1 MSDNKIEANEKIII
15 PDDDGVEHEFEVVLP
30 FELDETKSSYLAVV
44 PVEQAEAEEAD
55 LYVFRYEE
63 EGDDLKVFQIDDD
76 DEWDLVEEVLNTLL
90 P

>member
-1 MSDNKIEANEKIII
+1 MSENKIEIGEKIII
-15 PDDDGVEHEFEVVLP
+15 PDDDGVEHEFEVILP
-30 FELDETKSSYLAVV
+30 FELDETNSSYLAVV
-44 PVEQAEAEEAD
+44 PVEQVEAEEAD

-63 EGDDLKVFQIDDD
+63 EGDDLKVFQIESD

>member
-44 PVEQAEAEEAD
+44 PVEQVEAEEAD